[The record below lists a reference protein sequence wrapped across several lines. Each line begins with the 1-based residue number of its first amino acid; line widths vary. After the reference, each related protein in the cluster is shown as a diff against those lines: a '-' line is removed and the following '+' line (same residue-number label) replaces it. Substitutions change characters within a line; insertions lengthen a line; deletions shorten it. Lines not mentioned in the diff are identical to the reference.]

1 MAATATG
8 WQPPTS
14 QPEFAGILKEQ
25 ETFGTGRG
33 EGAAD
38 QINSWFDELMLQ
50 SGLGIGPSMMIALCL
65 CTSLALGGVIFVI
78 QENLLTT
85 ALGCGVGFLLPV
97 IFTMVARTRRQDKMT
112 SQIPPMLEEL
122 ARAAKTGR
130 SVEHSL
136 QMVAADTPEP
146 LGGELKLATGR
157 VEMGIPLKDALRDLP
172 RRTGLM
178 TLGLMC
184 MTLVVQ
190 QQTGGDLVTVLERLS
205 RTVRDR
211 LLFMGRL
218 RAATAASRATAILMI
233 VLPPAV
239 LAFFVYRK
247 PTYFDELMSS
257 AWGRN
262 STILA
267 VCLEIVGALWVMR
280 ILKDSEQS

>member
-1 MAATATG
+1 MAATISGRQT
-8 WQPPTS
+8 PN
-14 QPEFAGILKEQ
+14 PESSFSGILKDQ

-33 EGAAD
+33 EGTAD
-38 QINSWFDELMLQ
+38 QINSWFDDLMLQ
-50 SGLGIGPSMMIALCL
+50 SGMGIGPSMMVALCL
-65 CTSLALGGVIFVI
+65 CSAITFGGGLFVY

-85 ALGCGVGFLLPV
+85 ALAALIGFILPV
-97 IFTMVARTRRQDKMT
+97 IFAIVVRTQRQDKMT

-130 SVEHSL
+130 SVEQSL
-136 QMVAADTPEP
+136 QMVAADTPDP
-146 LGGELKLATGR
+146 LGSELKLATGR
-157 VEMGIPLKDALRDLP
+157 MEMGVQLKDALRELP

-184 MTLVVQ
+184 MSLTVQ

-239 LAFFVYRK
+239 LGFFVYRK
-247 PTYFDELMSS
+247 PTYMDELLSS
-257 AWGRN
+257 SWGR
-262 STILA
+262 STTIMA
-267 VCLEIVGALWVMR
+267 VALEVIGALWVMR
-280 ILKDSEQS
+280 ILRDSEQS

>member
-1 MAATATG
+1 MAATAG
-8 WQPPTS
+8 LQPIPPK
-14 QPEFAGILKEQ
+14 PEFAGILKEQ

-33 EGAAD
+33 DDAAD

-50 SGLGIGPSMMIALCL
+50 SGLGISPSMMVAVCM
-65 CTSLALGGVIFVI
+65 CSAVTFGGTVFVI

-85 ALGCGVGFLLPV
+85 AVGALIGFMLPV
-97 IFTMVARTRRQDKMT
+97 IVTIFVRTRRQDKMT
-112 SQIPPMLEEL
+112 SQIPAMLEEL

-136 QMVAADTPEP
+136 QMVAADTPDP
-146 LGGELKLATGR
+146 LGAELKLATGR

-247 PTYFDELMSS
+247 PTYLDELLSS
-257 AWGRN
+257 SWGRN
-262 STILA
+262 STIIA
-267 VCLEIVGALWVMR
+267 ICLEIIGAFWVMR

>member
-1 MAATATG
+1 MAATAPG
-8 WQPPTS
+8 WQPLTP

-50 SGLGIGPSMMIALCL
+50 SGLGIGPSLMLMLSVCSA
-65 CTSLALGGVIFVI
+65 LALGGGIFVV

-85 ALGCGVGFLLPV
+85 ALGGLVGFMLP
-97 IFTMVARTRRQDKMT
+97 IIAALVARTRRQDKMT
-112 SQIPPMLEEL
+112 SQIPAMLEEL

-136 QMVAADTPEP
+136 RMVAADTPNP
-146 LGGELKLATGR
+146 LGAELKLATGR
-157 VEMGIPLKDALRDLP
+157 IEMGIPLKDALRDLP

-190 QQTGGDLVTVLERLS
+190 QQTGGDLVSVLERLS

-247 PTYFDELMSS
+247 PTYLDELLSS
-257 AWGRN
+257 SWGRGT
-262 STILA
+262 TILA
-267 VCLEIVGALWVMR
+267 ICLEIVGALWVLR

>member
-1 MAATATG
+1 MAATAPG
-8 WQPPTS
+8 WQPVTP

-33 EGAAD
+33 EGTAD

-50 SGLGIGPSMMIALCL
+50 SGLGISPSAMVALSM
-65 CTSLALGGVIFVI
+65 CTALAVGGTVFVI

-85 ALGCGVGFLLPV
+85 AFGALVGFMLPV
-97 IFTMVARTRRQDKMT
+97 MFTILARTRRQDKIT

-130 SVEHSL
+130 SVEQSL
-136 QMVAADTPEP
+136 EMVAADTPDP
-146 LGGELKLATGR
+146 LGAELRLATGR
-157 VEMGIPLKDALRDLP
+157 VAMGIPLKDALRDLP

-184 MTLVVQ
+184 MSLVIQ
-190 QQTGGDLVTVLERLS
+190 QQTGGDLVMVLERLS

-211 LLFMGRL
+211 LMFMGRL

-233 VLPPAV
+233 VLPAAV

-257 AWGRN
+257 AWGRY
-262 STILA
+262 TTLIA
-267 VCLEIVGALWVMR
+267 VILEIVGSIWVMR

>member
-1 MAATATG
+1 MAATAAG
-8 WQPPTS
+8 WQPPPS
-14 QPEFAGILKEQ
+14 RPEFAGILKEQ
-25 ETFGTGRG
+25 ENFGTGRG
-33 EGAAD
+33 DDAAD

-50 SGLGIGPSMMIALCL
+50 SGLGVSPSMMVMLCL
-65 CTSLALGGVIFVI
+65 CSAITVGGGIFVI

-85 ALGCGVGFLLPV
+85 ALGALVGFMLPV
-97 IFTMVARTRRQDKMT
+97 ITAIIARTRRQDKMT
-112 SQIPPMLEEL
+112 AQIPAMLEEL

-136 QMVAADTPEP
+136 QMVAADTPDP
-146 LGGELKLATGR
+146 LGAELKLATGR
-157 VEMGIPLKDALRDLP
+157 VEMGIPLKEALRDLP

-184 MTLVVQ
+184 TTLVVQ
-190 QQTGGDLVTVLERLS
+190 QQTGGDLVLVLERLS

-211 LLFMGRL
+211 LLFVGRL

-247 PTYFDELMSS
+247 PNYLEELLSS
-257 AWGRN
+257 VWGRN
-262 STILA
+262 TTILA
-267 VCLEIVGALWVMR
+267 ICLEIIGALWVMR

>member
-1 MAATATG
+1 MAATAG
-8 WQPPTS
+8 LQPIPPK
-14 QPEFAGILKEQ
+14 PEFAGILKEQ

-33 EGAAD
+33 DDAAD

-50 SGLGIGPSMMIALCL
+50 SGLGISPSMMVAVCM
-65 CTSLALGGVIFVI
+65 CSAVTLGGTVFVI

-85 ALGCGVGFLLPV
+85 AVGALIGFMLPV
-97 IFTMVARTRRQDKMT
+97 IVTIFVRTRRQDKMT
-112 SQIPPMLEEL
+112 SQIPAMLEEL

-136 QMVAADTPEP
+136 QMVAADTPDP
-146 LGGELKLATGR
+146 LGAELKLATGR

-247 PTYFDELMSS
+247 PTYLDELLSS
-257 AWGRN
+257 SWGRN
-262 STILA
+262 STIIA
-267 VCLEIVGALWVMR
+267 ICLEIIGAFWVMR

>member
-1 MAATATG
+1 
-8 WQPPTS
+8 
-14 QPEFAGILKEQ
+14 
-25 ETFGTGRG
+25 
-33 EGAAD
+33 
-38 QINSWFDELMLQ
+38 
-50 SGLGIGPSMMIALCL
+50 
-65 CTSLALGGVIFVI
+65 
-78 QENLLTT
+78 
-85 ALGCGVGFLLPV
+85 
-97 IFTMVARTRRQDKMT
+97 MT
-112 SQIPPMLEEL
+112 SQIPAMLEEL

-136 QMVAADTPEP
+136 QMVAADTPDP
-146 LGGELKLATGR
+146 LGAELKLATGR
-157 VEMGIPLKDALRDLP
+157 VEMGIQLKDALRDLP

-211 LLFMGRL
+211 LLFLGRL

-247 PTYFDELMSS
+247 PTYLDELLSS
-257 AWGRN
+257 SWGRN
-262 STILA
+262 STMIA
-267 VCLEIVGALWVMR
+267 IGLEMVGAFWVMR

>member
-1 MAATATG
+1 MAATTTG
-8 WQPPTS
+8 WQPLTP
-14 QPEFAGILKEQ
+14 QPEFAGILKDQ
-25 ETFGTGRG
+25 ETFGTGKG

-50 SGLGIGPSMMIALCL
+50 SGLGISPSMMLMVCMCAAL
-65 CTSLALGGVIFVI
+65 SLGGAIFVV

-85 ALGCGVGFLLPV
+85 ALGFLIGFMLPV
-97 IFTMVARTRRQDKMT
+97 VVTMTVRTRRQDKMT

-130 SVEHSL
+130 SVEQSL
-136 QMVAADTPEP
+136 QLVTADTPDP
-146 LGGELKLATGR
+146 LGSELKLATGR
-157 VEMGIPLKDALRDLP
+157 IEMGMPLKDALRDLP

-184 MTLVVQ
+184 MSLVVQ
-190 QQTGGDLVTVLERLS
+190 QQTGGDLVGVLERLS

-218 RAATAASRATAILMI
+218 RAATAASRATAVLMI

-247 PTYFDELMSS
+247 PNYLEELLSS
-257 AWGRN
+257 SWGRN
-262 STILA
+262 TTIIA
-267 VCLEIVGALWVMR
+267 ICLEIVGALWVMR
-280 ILKDSEQS
+280 ILKDSEQT

>member
-1 MAATATG
+1 MAAAAPG
-8 WQPPTS
+8 WQPPVP

-33 EGAAD
+33 EDTAD

-50 SGLGIGPSMMIALCL
+50 SGLGISPSVMVSLCL
-65 CTSLALGGVIFVI
+65 CSALTVGGTVFVI

-85 ALGCGVGFLLPV
+85 ALGALVGFMVPV
-97 IFTMVARTRRQDKMT
+97 IAAVIARTRRQDKMT
-112 SQIPPMLEEL
+112 SQIPAMLEEL

-130 SVEHSL
+130 SVEQSL
-136 QMVAADTPEP
+136 QMVAADTPDP
-146 LGGELKLATGR
+146 LGAELKLATGR

-184 MTLVVQ
+184 MSLVVQ

-233 VLPPAV
+233 VLPAAV

-257 AWGRN
+257 SWGRY
-262 STILA
+262 STLLA
-267 VCLEIVGALWVMR
+267 VILEIVGSIWVMR

>member
-1 MAATATG
+1 MAAAATG

-14 QPEFAGILKEQ
+14 HPDFADILKEQ

-33 EGAAD
+33 DGTAD

-50 SGLGIGPSMMIALCL
+50 SGLGIGPSMMLAVCVCSAITFGGAL
-65 CTSLALGGVIFVI
+65 FVF

-85 ALGCGVGFLLPV
+85 ALATLVGFMFPV
-97 IFTMVARTRRQDKMT
+97 VVTMIARTRRQDKMT
-112 SQIPPMLEEL
+112 SQIPAMLEEL

-130 SVEHSL
+130 SVEQSL
-136 QMVAADTPEP
+136 NMVAADTPDP
-146 LGGELKLATGR
+146 LGAELKLATGR
-157 VEMGIPLKDALRDLP
+157 VEMGIQLKDALSDLP
-172 RRTGLM
+172 QRTGLM

-211 LLFMGRL
+211 LLFVGRL

-233 VLPPAV
+233 VIPPAV

-247 PTYFDELMSS
+247 PTYLDELLSS

-267 VCLEIVGALWVMR
+267 ICLEIIGALWVMR

>member
-8 WQPPTS
+8 WQPPTP

-33 EGAAD
+33 DDAAD

-50 SGLGIGPSMMIALCL
+50 CGLGISPSMMLMLCL
-65 CTSLALGGVIFVI
+65 CSAITLGGGIFVV

-85 ALGCGVGFLLPV
+85 ALGALVGYMLPV
-97 IFTMVARTRRQDKMT
+97 ITAIIARTRRQDKMT

-136 QMVAADTPEP
+136 QMVAADTPDP
-146 LGGELKLATGR
+146 LGAELKLATGR

-190 QQTGGDLVTVLERLS
+190 QQTGGDLVLVLERLS

-211 LLFMGRL
+211 LLFLGRL

-247 PTYFDELMSS
+247 PNYLEELLSS

-262 STILA
+262 TTILA
-267 VCLEIVGALWVMR
+267 ICLEIVGALWVLR
-280 ILKDSEQS
+280 ILKDSEQT

>member
-50 SGLGIGPSMMIALCL
+50 SGLGVGPSMMIALCV
-65 CTSLALGGVIFVI
+65 CSSLALGGVIFVI

-267 VCLEIVGALWVMR
+267 VCLEIAGALWVMR

>member
-1 MAATATG
+1 MAANATG
-8 WQPPTS
+8 WQSPP
-14 QPEFAGILKEQ
+14 PEFSGILKEQ

-33 EGAAD
+33 EDAAD

-50 SGLGIGPSMMIALCL
+50 SGLGISPSMMVALCL
-65 CTSLALGGVIFVI
+65 CSAISLGGGVFVV

-85 ALGCGVGFLLPV
+85 ALGALVGFMLPV
-97 IFTMVARTRRQDKMT
+97 IIAIIARTRRQDKMT
-112 SQIPPMLEEL
+112 SQIPAMLEEL

-136 QMVAADTPEP
+136 QMVAADTPDP
-146 LGGELKLATGR
+146 LGAELKLATGR
-157 VEMGIPLKDALRDLP
+157 VEMGVPLKDALRDLP

-184 MTLVVQ
+184 TTLVVQ

-257 AWGRN
+257 GWGRN
-262 STILA
+262 STVLA
-267 VCLEIVGALWVMR
+267 ICLEIVGALWVLR

>member
-1 MAATATG
+1 MAATTG
-8 WQPPTS
+8 LQPIPPKS
-14 QPEFAGILKEQ
+14 EFAGILKEQ

-33 EGAAD
+33 DDAAD

-50 SGLGIGPSMMIALCL
+50 SGLGIGPSMMVALCM
-65 CTSLALGGVIFVI
+65 CSAITVGGAVFVI

-85 ALGCGVGFLLPV
+85 ALGALIGFMLPV
-97 IFTMVARTRRQDKMT
+97 ITTIIIRTRRQDKMT
-112 SQIPPMLEEL
+112 SQIPAMLEEL
-122 ARAAKTGR
+122 AKTGR

-136 QMVAADTPEP
+136 QMVAADTPDP
-146 LGGELKLATGR
+146 LGAELKLATGR
-157 VEMGIPLKDALRDLP
+157 VEMGIQLKDALRDLP

-211 LLFMGRL
+211 LLFLGRL

-247 PTYFDELMSS
+247 PTYLDELLSS
-257 AWGRN
+257 SWGRN
-262 STILA
+262 STMIA
-267 VCLEIVGALWVMR
+267 IGLEMLGAFWVMR

>member
-1 MAATATG
+1 MAATIAGRQPAT
-8 WQPPTS
+8 QPDFS
-14 QPEFAGILKEQ
+14 GILKEQ
-25 ETFGTGRG
+25 ETYGTGRG

-38 QINSWFDELMLQ
+38 QINSWFDDLMLQ
-50 SGLGIGPSMMIALCL
+50 SGMGISPSMMVALSMCSAV
-65 CTSLALGGVIFVI
+65 TLGGLMFVI

-85 ALGCGVGFLLPV
+85 ALGGLIGFILPV
-97 IFTMVARTRRQDKMT
+97 IVAIIIRTQRQDKIT

-130 SVEHSL
+130 SVEQSL
-136 QMVAADTPEP
+136 QMVAADTPDP
-146 LGGELKLATGR
+146 LGSELKLVTGR
-157 VEMGIPLKDALRDLP
+157 VEMGVQLKDALRDLP

-190 QQTGGDLVTVLERLS
+190 QQTGGDLVLVLERLS

-247 PTYFDELMSS
+247 PNYLDELLSS
-257 AWGRN
+257 SWGRGT
-262 STILA
+262 TILA
-267 VCLEIVGALWVMR
+267 VCLEIVGALWVLR

>member
-1 MAATATG
+1 MAATTG

-33 EGAAD
+33 EDAAD

-50 SGLGIGPSMMIALCL
+50 SGLGISPSMMVMLCL
-65 CTSLALGGVIFVI
+65 CSALTLGGGIFVV
-78 QENLLTT
+78 QENMLTT
-85 ALGCGVGFLLPV
+85 ALGGLIGFMLPV
-97 IFTMVARTRRQDKMT
+97 IVAIVARTRRQDKMT
-112 SQIPPMLEEL
+112 SQIPSMLEEL

-130 SVEHSL
+130 SVEQSL
-136 QMVAADTPEP
+136 QMVAADTPDP
-146 LGGELKLATGR
+146 LGSELKLATGR
-157 VEMGIPLKDALRDLP
+157 VEMGIPLKDALRDMP
-172 RRTGLM
+172 KRTGLM

-184 MTLVVQ
+184 MSLVVQ
-190 QQTGGDLVTVLERLS
+190 QQTGGDLVRVLERLS

-239 LAFFVYRK
+239 LGFFVYRK
-247 PTYFDELMSS
+247 RTYLDELLSS
-257 AWGRN
+257 SWGRS

-267 VCLEIVGALWVMR
+267 ICLEIAGALWVMR

>member
-1 MAATATG
+1 MAATIAG
-8 WQPPTS
+8 RQPPNS
-14 QPEFAGILKEQ
+14 QPDFTGILREQ

-38 QINSWFDELMLQ
+38 QINSWFDDLMLQ
-50 SGLGIGPSMMIALCL
+50 SGMGLNPSMMVAMCL
-65 CTSLALGGVIFVI
+65 CSAITFGGGLFVI

-85 ALGCGVGFLLPV
+85 ALGGLVGFILPV
-97 IFTMVARTRRQDKMT
+97 VVAIMARTSRQDKMT
-112 SQIPPMLEEL
+112 SQIPAMLEEL

-130 SVEHSL
+130 SVEQSL
-136 QMVAADTPEP
+136 QLVAADTPDP

-157 VEMGIPLKDALRDLP
+157 VEMGVQLKDALRDLP

-190 QQTGGDLVTVLERLS
+190 KQTGGDLVTVLERLS

-239 LAFFVYRK
+239 LGFFVYRK
-247 PTYFDELMSS
+247 PTYMDELLSS
-257 AWGRN
+257 SWGRN

-267 VCLEIVGALWVMR
+267 VCLEIIGTLWVMQ
-280 ILKDSEQS
+280 ILRDSEQS